1 MNIFRLT
8 GDLAHISSK
17 CILIWAIHRNK
28 SAEGISALTQ
38 GMYALVFCTRYL
50 DLFWAWIS
58 LYNTVAKIFYL
69 ASSFYILFIML
80 RVYPYTRESHK
91 AYGMTVY
98 SVAGSMIIAPPVIG
112 FAFGWGM
119 IFSRFGGEVFWAF
132 SIILESVCVLP
143 QLILLRQTTVPT
155 VIDSY
160 YLLALGSYRGF
171 YILNWIYRWFTERM
185 VDPIA
190 VTFGIIQTALYVDF
204 AWVYYGRQR
213 IKLRAGALIDS
224 QITVEA
230 GSLGGSSEGKLR
242 ISSTVMW
249 MVYLMLIRK
258 KAEEGKKGASLCR
271 PTRQRHISLLQNLNH
286 LDPQR
291 MLESCDSLLSG
302 SIGDC
307 IWACV

>member
-1 MNIFRLT
+1 MNLFRLI

-17 CILIWAIHRNK
+17 CILVWAIHRNK

-38 GMYALVFCTRYL
+38 GMYSLVFCTRYL

-58 LYNTVAKIFYL
+58 LYNTIVKIFYL

-91 AYGMTVY
+91 AYGITVY
-98 SVAGSMIIAPPVIG
+98 SVAGSMIIAPPVVG
-112 FAFGWGM
+112 FAFGWSL
-119 IFSRFGGEVFWAF
+119 IFSRFGGEVFWTF
-132 SIILESVCVLP
+132 SIILESICVLP
-143 QLILLRQTTVPT
+143 QLVLLRQTTVPT

-171 YILNWIYRWFTERM
+171 YILNWIYRWFTEGV

-224 QITVEA
+224 QDYGRGWLVGRLVGREA
-230 GSLGGSSEGKLR
+230 ADLEHGDVDGIFDADS
-242 ISSTVMW
+242 
-249 MVYLMLIRK
+249 
-258 KAEEGKKGASLCR
+258 EEGRGREEGGIALPPDAPESAPKSEPPR
-271 PTRQRHISLLQNLNH
+271 PPT
-286 LDPQR
+286 D
-291 MLESCDSLLSG
+291 
-302 SIGDC
+302 
-307 IWACV
+307 A